1 MMIIGEMDTISNNGV
16 EINNEQEYKIDWN
29 NHSPVPERNYHRY
42 QYQKGKDNQKTYL
55 SIIVL
60 ILTIALIALSIL
72 FGIIILSQDQT
83 DHQDSTES
91 DEYIKLKDSYDDLN
105 NQHKSLQT
113 SYEQLDSQNTLLQTT
128 NTNLQSDYNQLEAE
142 YNTLQSDYDSLT
154 TEYIT
159 LLLDYYALNDNYVNE
174 TTMGMGHL
182 LNDYYEVIREEIT
195 PTGWWIYQPTNQD
208 FADFAANIAEHG
220 LGITYWPDYEDEF
233 YQKSERAY
241 GSKIHSYKKALDQL
255 NAVKNL
261 IDITEF
267 DENTLKIDKILD
279 FINDNVHYEPD
290 MDDNFLAPMETL
302 SLKSGDCEDYSILAG
317 ALFEL
322 VNIESAIAIGEK
334 SGTPHAFVL
343 VKLDNLGTHGCW
355 HFDDLT
361 SYGLSSGQWIIIEPQ
376 ARIEQQGDVGEDIT
390 LNVATEISG

>member
-1 MMIIGEMDTISNNGV
+1 
-16 EINNEQEYKIDWN
+16 
-29 NHSPVPERNYHRY
+29 
-42 QYQKGKDNQKTYL
+42 
-55 SIIVL
+55 
-60 ILTIALIALSIL
+60 
-72 FGIIILSQDQT
+72 
-83 DHQDSTES
+83 
-91 DEYIKLKDSYDDLN
+91 
-105 NQHKSLQT
+105 LQT
-113 SYEQLDSQNTLLQTT
+113 SYDQLDSQHTSLQTT

-142 YNTLQSDYDSLT
+142 YNTLQSDYESLF
-154 TEYIT
+154 TEYINFLSDYLAT
-159 LLLDYYALNDNYVNE
+159 LEDYINE

-182 LNDYYEVIREEIT
+182 LNDYYEVIREEAT

-302 SLKSGDCEDYSILAG
+302 SLKSGDCEDFSILAG

-322 VNIESAIAIGEK
+322 VDIESAIAIGGN
-334 SGTPHAFVL
+334 SGKPHAFVL
-343 VKLDNLGTHGCW
+343 VKLDDLGTHGYW

-361 SYGLSSGQWIIIEPQ
+361 GYGLSSGQWIIIEPQ
-376 ARIEQQGDVGEDIT
+376 ARIEQQEDVGKDIT